1 MQKRL
6 LLFFMAL
13 LTSVTALTAA
23 TLPKLSSGSNVTW
36 YFIKFV
42 RGGNVVEGPQAE
54 SQNVKQAGKTGRG
67 TQLWKFEGNLS
78 TGCTITNKLG
88 YKLYVTSVAQR
99 GMVGVTRRDG
109 SAVRFVVLPSKKN
122 KDHFEIH
129 PAGHNDLSFNQWGGP
144 GIGQEV
150 GLWAADND
158 DNNVISFE
166 DAASFEGYSK
176 LPALIPYPQSLTLK
190 EGTKLNAK
198 TLRTVSFPADSLKEL
213 ATDFAARLGKATGT
227 AVTTKASGTTAEAGA
242 VSLLTD
248 RSLGAEAYKLTVTAN
263 GVEIRASS
271 RAGFFYGLQTLS
283 QLLPPAFFA
292 GTPAPTADWNVPGLD
307 INDKPLLRHRGYM
320 LDIARHFFDKTEVK
334 RIIDMLAL
342 YKMNRLHWH
351 LTDDQGWRIEI
362 PEYPKLTTVGSRRA
376 GSFVN
381 DGINPWFFDDTE
393 YGRGMYYTLAD
404 LREIVAYA
412 AERNIEIMPEID
424 MPGHMV
430 AALAAYPELSCLPKQ
445 QYRVRITPG
454 ISHDVLNVGDDKVID
469 FLKTVLGHVAEV
481 FPGKYIH
488 LGGDECPTDRWKNNA
503 LCRKRIKDEKLSGV
517 EELQPWLVE
526 HLAEFLEK
534 KYNKQI
540 VVWDELIAKDKTNF
554 WKKPTTKVKP
564 LIMAWNLPDGKRWD
578 KPTEQVAA
586 DYGFQSVMCPYNR
599 LYLDWMQ
606 VNVGE
611 ADVNEVYR
619 GGWGDGSVNSVA
631 TVYNYDPL
639 ANLGNRSQLAL
650 GVQGNMWTETT
661 NNNAEL
667 EYQLLPRLQA
677 LSEIAWLP
685 AKQKDWTSFL
695 LRLQSHS
702 SIFDALKFTY
712 AKHYFFP
719 AEDTEFDQV
728 VAQAE
733 GYMKDIKPGKVGHV
747 SQADY
752 TKFVN
757 AVNAAKTAG
766 AAAPGAAQNVR
777 NAINT
782 LRESPVVQPEAGK
795 VYRLVSAS
803 TYYKKKY
810 VGSVLYMTGAE
821 LRVHYGQQDEPEE
834 LFSFDSLD
842 KGYALRA
849 VRSGHFAQLPGYD
862 QAATMSAKPG
872 TPLRIDA
879 AKERSG
885 NYEYVPGAVVIS
897 AVEGYNASAGSN
909 TKRLFIKTFGSN
921 DKANDVPNVNRVV
934 AFDDPSLCNPGTWY
948 IEEADFRVMLNGLL
962 TRCNNTLEDVK
973 PNVPGQ
979 PSRQA
984 VAFLRDVVR
993 QITATLAASKEVQ
1006 QSTYNDYVAKYE
1018 VFLKYPRTTPVEAL
1032 DENYLYVIR
1041 NANND
1046 YYVAR
1051 LNTAGEIYPSR
1062 IERGKDMPGNALWYV
1077 VKTKDGVRIINKA
1090 GDKAATIYPVREG
1103 ATVKTAAADS
1113 RAGKYAWQLNL
1124 NPLFKDRVGVNI
1136 LDEGGGYSW
1145 LANPANYSTI
1155 VLKPRHE
1162 SGATW
1167 IFERTDMPVGINA
1180 VRAAGTKSSGSA
1192 HDLLGRPV
1200 GQDAHGIVIES
1211 DGSKRVR

>member
-13 LTSVTALTAA
+13 LTSVAALTAA

-42 RGGNVVEGPQAE
+42 NGGNVVEARTDA
-54 SQNVKQAGKTGRG
+54 QNVKQAGMTGRG
-67 TQLWKFEGNLS
+67 AQLWKFEGNLS

-88 YKLYVTSVAQR
+88 QQLYVTSQR
-99 GMVGVTRRDG
+99 QNGMVVASRKASTYTQ
-109 SAVRFVVLPSKKN
+109 FVVQTSKKN
-122 KDHFEIH
+122 KDYFEIH
-129 PAGHNDLSFNQWGGP
+129 PVGHNNLSFNQWGGS
-144 GIGQEV
+144 GVGQEV
-150 GLWAADND
+150 GLWLADND
-158 DNNVISFE
+158 PNNVISFE
-166 DAASFEGYSK
+166 DAATFEGYSK
-176 LPALIPYPQSLTLK
+176 LPALIPYPQSLTMK
-190 EGTKLNAK
+190 TGVKLNAK
-198 TLRTVSFPADSLKEL
+198 TLRTVSFPADSVKEL
-213 ATDFAARLGKATGT
+213 ATDFAARLGKATGS
-227 AVTTKASGTTAEAGA
+227 AVTTKASGSSAEAGA

-292 GTPAPTADWNVPGLD
+292 GTPAPTADWSVPGLD

-320 LDIARHFFDKTEVK
+320 LDVARHFFDKTEVK
-334 RIIDMLAL
+334 RIIDILAL

-362 PEYPKLTTVGSRRA
+362 PEYPKLTSVGSRRA

-412 AERNIEIMPEID
+412 AARNIEIMPEID

-445 QYRVRITPG
+445 QYKVRITPG

-503 LCRKRIKDEKLSGV
+503 LCRQRIKDEKLSGV

-526 HLAEFLEK
+526 HLAEFLQT
-534 KYNKQI
+534 KYKKQI

-606 VNVGE
+606 VSPGE

-619 GGWGDGSVNSVA
+619 GGWGDNNVNSVA

-639 ANLGNRSQLAL
+639 ANLGSRSQFAL

-702 SIFDALKFTY
+702 AIFDAMKFTY

-733 GYMKDIKPGKVGHV
+733 GYLKAIKPGKVGHV

-752 TKFVN
+752 TTFRN
-757 AVNAAKTAG
+757 AVNAAKAAG
-766 AAAPGAAQNVR
+766 ANAAGAVQKVR
-777 NAINT
+777 NAINA
-782 LRESPVVQPEAGK
+782 LRECAVVQPEAGK

-810 VGSVLYMTGAE
+810 AGSTLYEVGGN
-821 LRVHYGQQDEPEE
+821 LRVHYGQQDDAEE
-834 LFSFDSLD
+834 LFSFVPSGE
-842 KGYALRA
+842 GYALRA
-849 VRSGHFAQLPGYD
+849 VHSGNFAQLPTYD
-862 QAATMSAKPG
+862 QAATMTAQPG

-879 AKERSG
+879 AKVPSG
-885 NYEYVPGAVVIS
+885 NYEYVPGVVVIS
-897 AVEGYNASAGSN
+897 AVEDYSASAGSN
-909 TKRLFIKTFGSN
+909 TKRLFIKSFGSN
-921 DKANDVPNVNRVV
+921 DKTNDVPNVNRVV

-962 TRCNNTLEDVK
+962 TRCNNTLADAQ

-979 PSRQA
+979 PSRVA
-984 VAFLRDVVR
+984 VAFLNNVVTR
-993 QITATLAASKEVQ
+993 IKAALAKSGNVTQA
-1006 QSTYNDYVAKYE
+1006 TYNELVAQYE
-1018 VFLKYPRTTPVEAL
+1018 QFLQYPRTTPLEAI
-1032 DENYLYVIR
+1032 DQNYLYVIR
-1041 NANND
+1041 NAYYD
-1046 YYVAR
+1046 DYVAR
-1051 LNTAGEIYPSR
+1051 LDANGDIYPSKVVS
-1062 IERGKDMPGNALWYV
+1062 GSKVPSNALWYV
-1077 VKTKDGVRIINKA
+1077 IKSNNGITIINKA
-1090 GDKAATIYPVREG
+1090 GEKAATIYPVREG
-1103 ATVKTAAADS
+1103 ATVKTAAADTP
-1113 RAGKYAWQLNL
+1113 AGKYIWQTRLYSTGGG
-1124 NPLFKDRVGVNI
+1124 RTGVNI
-1136 LDEGGGYSW
+1136 LDESGAYSW
-1145 LANPANYSTI
+1145 FAQPANYKTV
-1155 VLKPRHE
+1155 VLKPADQGG
-1162 SGATW
+1162 SIWT
-1167 IFERTDMPVGINA
+1167 FEKTDFTVGINE
-1180 VRAAGTKSSGSA
+1180 VRAAAAKASGQA

-1200 GQDAHGIVIES
+1200 GKDAHGIVIES

>member
-1 MQKRL
+1 
-6 LLFFMAL
+6 MAL
-13 LTSVTALTAA
+13 LTSVAALTAA
-23 TLPKLSSGSNVTW
+23 DLPKLSSGSNVTW
-36 YFIKFV
+36 YFIKFANS
-42 RGGNVVEGPQAE
+42 GNVLEARPDA
-54 SQNVKQAGKTGRG
+54 QNVKQAGMTGRG
-67 TQLWKFEGNLS
+67 AQLWKFEGNLS

-88 YKLYVTSVAQR
+88 QQLYVTSQR
-99 GMVGVTRRDG
+99 QNGMVVASKKATTYKQ
-109 SAVRFVVLPSKKN
+109 FVVLTSKKDSRN
-122 KDHFEIH
+122 FEIH
-129 PAGHNDLSFNQWGGP
+129 PAGHNELSFNQWGGP
-144 GIGQEV
+144 GVGQEV
-150 GLWAADND
+150 GLWLADND
-158 DNNVISFE
+158 VNNVLSFE
-166 DAASFEGYSK
+166 DESAFASYRK

-190 EGTKLNAK
+190 NGTTLNAK
-198 TLRTVSFPADSLKEL
+198 TLRTVSFPADSLKEMV
-213 ATDFAARLGKATGT
+213 ADFAARLGKATGS
-227 AVTTKASGTTAEAGA
+227 AVTTKASGTSAESGA

-248 RSLGAEAYKLTVTAN
+248 RSLGAEAYKLSISAT

-292 GTPAPTADWNVPGLD
+292 GTPAPTADWSVPGLD
-307 INDKPLLRHRGYM
+307 IDDKPLLRHRGYM
-320 LDIARHFFDKTEVK
+320 LDIARHFFDKNEVK
-334 RIIDMLAL
+334 RIIDVLAL

-412 AERNIEIMPEID
+412 SARNIEIMPEID

-445 QYRVRITPG
+445 TYKVRITPG

-503 LCRKRIKDEKLSGV
+503 LCRQRIKDEKLSGV

-526 HLAEFLEK
+526 TLAEYLQK

-564 LIMAWNLPDGKRWD
+564 LIMAWNLPDGRRWD

-606 VNVGE
+606 VTPGE

-639 ANLGNRSQLAL
+639 ANLGSRSQYAL

-685 AKQKDWTSFL
+685 AAKKDWTSFL
-695 LRLQSHS
+695 LRLQNHS
-702 SIFDALKFTY
+702 SIFDALKLTY

-733 GYMKDIKPGKVGHV
+733 GYLKAIKPGKVGYV

-752 TKFVN
+752 NTFRN
-757 AVNAAKTAG
+757 AVTAAKAAG
-766 AAAPGAAQNVR
+766 ANAPGAVQQVR
-777 NAINT
+777 NAINA
-782 LRESPVVQPEAGK
+782 LRDCAVVQPEAGK
-795 VYRLVSAS
+795 VYRLISAS

-810 VGSVLYMTGAE
+810 AGSILYEVGGS
-821 LRVHYGQQDEPEE
+821 LRVHYGKQDDADE
-834 LFSFDSLD
+834 LFSFIPVTG
-842 KGYALRA
+842 GYALRA
-849 VRSGHFAQLPGYD
+849 VHSGNFAQFAGYD
-862 QAATMSAKPG
+862 QALTMSTRPG
-872 TPLRIDA
+872 TALRIDA
-879 AKERSG
+879 AKMPSG
-885 NYEYVPGAVVIS
+885 NYEYVPGTVVIS
-897 AVEGYNASAGSN
+897 ASEGYTAETGSN

-921 DKANDVPNVNRVV
+921 DKANDIPNSNRVV
-934 AFDDPSLCNPGTWY
+934 AFDDPSVCNPGTWY
-948 IEEADFRVMLNGLL
+948 IEEADFRVMLTGLL
-962 TRCNNTLEDVK
+962 TRCNNTLADAD
-973 PNVPGQ
+973 PSVPGQ
-979 PSRQA
+979 PSRPA
-984 VAFLRDVVR
+984 VAFLNNVVTR
-993 QITATLAASKEVQ
+993 IKATLAATDPVTQ
-1006 QSTYNDYVAKYE
+1006 QKYNEYVAQYE
-1018 VFLKYPRTTPVEAL
+1018 EFLQFPRTTPIESL
-1032 DENYLYVIR
+1032 DQNYLYVIR
-1041 NANND
+1041 NAFYD
-1046 YYVAR
+1046 DYVAR
-1051 LNTAGEIYPSR
+1051 LDANGSVYPSKVVSGSK
-1062 IERGKDMPGNALWYV
+1062 IPSNALWYV
-1077 VKTKDGVRIINKA
+1077 VKANNAIYIISKA
-1090 GDKAATIYPVREG
+1090 GDKGTAVYPVREG
-1103 ATVKTAAADS
+1103 ATVNTVDVAHSAS
-1113 RAGKYAWQLNL
+1113 RYAWQARTATTTNG
-1124 NPLFKDRVGVNI
+1124 RSGMSIV
-1136 LDEGGGYSW
+1136 DESGRFGW
-1145 LANPANYSTI
+1145 FAQPANFKTI
-1155 VLKPRHE
+1155 VLKPA
-1162 SGATW
+1162 GQNGGVWT
-1167 IFERTDMPVGINA
+1167 FEKTDFTVGIQQ
-1180 VRAAGTKSSGSA
+1180 VRANAAKVSGQRY
-1192 HDLLGRPV
+1192 DLLGRPA
-1200 GQDAHGIVIES
+1200 GAEHHGIVIEG
-1211 DGSKRVR
+1211 DGTKHVR

>member
-13 LTSVTALTAA
+13 FTSVAALTAA
-23 TLPKLSSGSNVTW
+23 GLPKLSSGSDVTW
-36 YFIKFV
+36 YFIKFANS
-42 RGGNVVEGPQAE
+42 GNVIEARADA
-54 SQNVKQAGKTGRG
+54 QNVKQAGMTGRG
-67 TQLWKFEGNLS
+67 AQLWKFEGNLS

-88 YKLYVTSVAQR
+88 QKLYVTSQAQR
-99 GMVGVTRRDG
+99 GMVIASQKAT
-109 SAVRFVVLPSKKN
+109 SNTSFVVAVSKK
-122 KDHFEIH
+122 DSRHFEIH
-129 PAGHNDLSFNQWGGP
+129 PAGHNDISFNQWGGP
-144 GIGQEV
+144 GVGQEV
-150 GLWAADND
+150 GLWVADND
-158 DNNVISFE
+158 VNNVL
-166 DAASFEGYSK
+166 SFEGESAFDSYRK
-176 LPALIPYPQSLTLK
+176 LPALIPYPQDLKLK
-190 EGTKLNAK
+190 EGTTLNAK
-198 TLRTVSFPADSLKEL
+198 TLNAVTFPADSLKEL
-213 ATDFAARLGKATGT
+213 AADFATRLGKATGT
-227 AVTTKASGTTAEAGA
+227 AVTTKASGATAEAGA

-248 RSLGAEAYKLTVTAN
+248 RTLAAEAYQLTVTAQ
-263 GVEIRASS
+263 GVEIRASGH
-271 RAGFFYGLQTLS
+271 AGFFYGLQTLS

-292 GTPAPTADWNVPGLD
+292 GTPAPAADWTVPGLA

-362 PEYPKLTTVGSRRA
+362 PEYPKLTSVGSRRA

-393 YGRGMYYTLAD
+393 YGRGMYYTLDD

-412 AERNIEIMPEID
+412 AARNIEIMPEID

-445 QYRVRITPG
+445 QYKVRITPG

-503 LCRKRIKDEKLSGV
+503 LCRQRIKNEKLSGV

-540 VVWDELIAKDKTNF
+540 VVWDELIAKDKTKF

-606 VNVGE
+606 VSAGE

-702 SIFDALKFTY
+702 SIFEAMNFTY

-719 AEDTEFDQV
+719 PEANEFDQV

-733 GYMKDIKPGKVGHV
+733 GYLKDIKPGKVGHV
-747 SQADY
+747 SQDTYA
-752 TKFVN
+752 KFVK
-757 AVNAAKTAG
+757 ALNAAKTAG
-766 AAAPGAAQNVR
+766 ASAPGAAQNVR
-777 NAINT
+777 NAINA

-795 VYRLVSAS
+795 AYRLVSAS

-810 VGSVLYMTGAE
+810 VGSVLYETGSE
-821 LRVHYGQQDEPEE
+821 LRVHYAKQDAANE
-834 LFSFDSLD
+834 LFSFEPSGA
-842 KGYALRA
+842 GYALRA
-849 VRSGHFAQLPGYD
+849 VRSGNFALLPTYD
-862 QAATMSAKPG
+862 QAATMSTKPG

-879 AKERSG
+879 AKHRSG
-885 NYEYVPGAVVIS
+885 NYEYVPGVVVIS
-897 AVEGYNASAGSN
+897 AVEGYQSAAGSN
-909 TKRLFIKTFGSN
+909 TKRLFIKSFGGN
-921 DKANDVPNVNRVV
+921 DKANDIPNVNRVV

-962 TRCNNTLEDVK
+962 TRCNNTLADAQ
-973 PNVPGQ
+973 PDVPGQ
-979 PSRQA
+979 PSRVA
-984 VAFLRDVVR
+984 VAFLTDVVKR
-993 QITATLAASKEVQ
+993 IKATLAQPGEVTQ
-1006 QSTYNDYVAKYE
+1006 QTYNDYLALYDQY
-1018 VFLKYPRTTPVEAL
+1018 LRYPRTTPIEAL
-1032 DENYLYVIR
+1032 DQNYLYVIR
-1041 NANND
+1041 NAYYD
-1046 YYVAR
+1046 DYVAR
-1051 LNTAGEIYPSR
+1051 LDASGNIYPSKVVSGAT
-1062 IERGKDMPGNALWYV
+1062 IPSNALWYV
-1077 VKTKDGVRIINKA
+1077 VKAHNAIYIISKV
-1090 GDKAATIYPVREG
+1090 GDKAATVYPVREG
-1103 ATVKTAAADS
+1103 TTVNTVPYS
-1113 RAGKYAWQLNL
+1113 NTAGKYAWKTRLYSTSNG
-1124 NPLFKDRVGVNI
+1124 RTGVNI
-1136 LDEGGGYSW
+1136 LDESGRFSW
-1145 LANPANYSTI
+1145 FAQPANYKTV
-1155 VLKPRHE
+1155 VLKPAE
-1162 SGATW
+1162 QNGAIWT
-1167 IFERTDMPVGINA
+1167 FEKTDFTVGINE
-1180 VRAAGTKSSGSA
+1180 VRAAAAKVSGQS

-1200 GQDAHGIVIES
+1200 GADAHGIVIER
-1211 DGSKRVR
+1211 DGTKRVR